1 MQNRKLR
8 SVLVCLVYR
17 PPDIGLSC
25 LENELM
31 LKYVKALS
39 LKAGDINCDLRTH
52 KGNELR
58 LFCNSVNATQL
69 IDKPTRITKSSIS
82 LIDNNISVSL
92 LSALHILK
100 TQAHWRTN
108 LTAFLFLSVKTA
120 GAKSAELAHGL
131 NNSYC
136 PSQ

>member
-1 MQNRKLR
+1 
-8 SVLVCLVYR
+8 
-17 PPDIGLSC
+17 
-25 LENELM
+25 M
-31 LKYVKALS
+31 LKNVKALS
-39 LKAGDINCDLRTH
+39 LNKDIVLAGGINCDLRTH
-52 KGNELR
+52 KGDELR

-108 LTAFLFLSVKTA
+108 LTAVLFLSVKTA